1 MDGVEMRTMVES
13 LMNRARALSVAMIM
27 AGLASL
33 LVCAPAMAEPG
44 LWLAQGPQA
53 RIYLFGTIHV
63 LPQGQVWESPV
74 IADALAASQEL
85 WLEVPD
91 PNNTQEA
98 QRVMN
103 EIGFDPQHPL
113 STKLSPQGLAR
124 LDTVA
129 NAIGMPDGEHA
140 LEGMRPWL
148 AAVAIEGALLVHA
161 GYDPDSGVEPV
172 LLHDA
177 IAARKT
183 VYGFET
189 LEQQLHFFGDMTPAL
204 ELDMLQNTL
213 QDFDHGKQQ
222 IDALVAAWLDGDDA
236 AITRMTVD
244 EVKIPFPALYRSIL
258 LDRNEAWAGAIASM
272 LQGSG
277 VKFIAVGVAHLSGPD
292 SVQAALARRGVRVA
306 RMTAP

>member
-1 MDGVEMRTMVES
+1 MIKT
-13 LMNRARALSVAMIM
+13 LMKRALALSVAMTVSS
-27 AGLASL
+27 LAL
-33 LVCAPAMAEPG
+33 FAVCAPATAEPG

-53 RIYLFGTIHV
+53 KIFLFGTIHV
-63 LPQGQVWESPV
+63 LPQGQVWESPA
-74 IADALAASQEL
+74 IADALGASQEL

-113 STKLSPQGLAR
+113 STKLSPQGLAQ
-124 LDTVA
+124 LDAVA
-129 NAIGMPDGEHA
+129 KAVGMPNGEQA

-148 AAVAIEGALLVHA
+148 ASVAIEGALLVNA

-177 IAARKT
+177 LAARKT
-183 VYGFET
+183 VHGFET
-189 LEQQLHFFGDMTPAL
+189 LEQQLHFFGDMKPAL

-213 QDFDHGKQQ
+213 QDFDHGKDQ

-244 EVKIPFPALYRSIL
+244 EVKVPFPALYRTIL
-258 LDRNEAWAGAIASM
+258 VDRNEAWADAIASM
-272 LQGSG
+272 LKGSG
-277 VKFIAVGVAHLSGPD
+277 VRFIAVGVAHLSGPD
-292 SVQAALARRGVRVA
+292 SLQTALARRGVHVA
-306 RMTAP
+306 RVTEP

>member
-1 MDGVEMRTMVES
+1 MIES
-13 LMNRARALSVAMIM
+13 FIKRAWALSIAMIVS
-27 AGLASL
+27 GLTVL
-33 LVCAPAMAEPG
+33 LVCAPATAEPG

-53 RIYLFGTIHV
+53 KVFLFGTIHV
-63 LPQGQVWESPV
+63 LPQGQVWESPT

-113 STKLSPQGLAR
+113 STKLSPQGLAQ

-129 NAIGMPDGEHA
+129 KAVDMPNGEQA
-140 LEGMRPWL
+140 LDGMRPWL
-148 AAVAIEGALLVHA
+148 ASVAIEGALLVHA

-172 LLHDA
+172 LLPDA
-177 IAARKT
+177 LAAKKT
-183 VYGFET
+183 VHGFET

-204 ELDMLQNTL
+204 ELEMLQNTL
-213 QDFDHGKQQ
+213 QDFDHGKEQ
-222 IDALVAAWLDGDDA
+222 IDALVAAWLDGDDG

-244 EVKIPFPALYRSIL
+244 EVKIPFPALYRTIL
-258 LDRNEAWAGAIASM
+258 VDRNEAWAGAIAAM

-292 SVQAALARRGVRVA
+292 SVQAALARRGVHVA
-306 RMTAP
+306 RVTEQ